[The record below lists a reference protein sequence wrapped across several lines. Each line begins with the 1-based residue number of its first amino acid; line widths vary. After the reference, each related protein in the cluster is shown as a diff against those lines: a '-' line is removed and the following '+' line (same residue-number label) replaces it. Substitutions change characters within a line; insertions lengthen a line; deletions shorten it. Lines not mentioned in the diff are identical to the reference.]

1 VRKITHQMGRS
12 PGASVLVQSSASHH
26 RWFSITSKRKT
37 TGSSSHSSSTTSAV
51 LATDK
56 LPFEVAAPS
65 LPERVSVEVLDSP
78 RLIVPRSD
86 FMLALRP
93 RPSVRARADASSAPT
108 LERVQAQRRRLWSE
122 VGPLDD
128 AAMAEGPRTR
138 SERKSQSLVRKKDE
152 RKARPIGGRYGEGES
167 RTAVP
172 AKASICDGGVEAG
185 RSSTAE
191 SRSQRRAFN
200 CLTHDAHAEEQA
212 ADDPESPGA
221 GQTAGDSPPAA
232 RQANLIADL
241 EEPIGWPVL
250 EDERRHGRKVGD
262 RHLDR
267 LRRSRGKVRG

>member
-1 VRKITHQMGRS
+1 MRKITDQMGRS

-37 TGSSSHSSSTTSAV
+37 TGSSSHSSLTTSAV
-51 LATDK
+51 LATDE
-56 LPFEVAAPS
+56 LPFEVAAPLS
-65 LPERVSVEVLDSP
+65 GRVSVEVLDSP

-122 VGPLDD
+122 TGPLDD

-152 RKARPIGGRYGEGES
+152 RNARPIGGRYGEGES

-172 AKASICDGGVEAG
+172 AMASICGGGVEAG
-185 RSSTAE
+185 RSSADE
-191 SRSQRRAFN
+191 SRSQRRAFS

-212 ADDPESPGA
+212 ADDPESPDA
-221 GQTAGDSPPAA
+221 GQPAGDSPPAA
-232 RQANLIADL
+232 RQADLIANL
-241 EEPIGWPVL
+241 EEPIRWPVL
-250 EDERRHGRKVGD
+250 EDERRHRRKVGD